1 MTVATAP
8 AERPSVSERTDRPVW
23 WLVFRQELEELWVGG
38 KALNLLILFGIL
50 ISITGFLLATNNE
63 LSLTPPRTMI
73 VVMIHT
79 AMTFG
84 LFIGLVIASETIS
97 GERERATLE
106 PLLLAPAGRRQI
118 VFGKYLA
125 ALSPWPIAYLY
136 TVPYVMTLAQGDQA
150 LWPAVAWGAVLGT
163 LTTVAFTGLGTLVS
177 LWSSSS
183 RTSLFVGLL
192 IYILAQL
199 PPQLPGEFL
208 ASPAG
213 ALVQAIDPLE
223 AVRQFLIQGFVE
235 VKLVDQLWPLLYAP
249 IVVTGLVLAVLF
261 LYAAP
266 RLGLEGGRSAG
277 RSGSG
282 SEG

>member
-1 MTVATAP
+1 
-8 AERPSVSERTDRPVW
+8 
-23 WLVFRQELEELWVGG
+23 
-38 KALNLLILFGIL
+38 LILFGIL

-63 LSLTPPRTMI
+63 LSLTPPRSMI

-84 LFIGLVIASETIS
+84 LFIGLVIASESIS

-118 VFGKYLA
+118 VFGKFLA

-136 TVPYVMTLAQGDQA
+136 TVPYVITLAQGDLA

-163 LTTVAFTGLGTLVS
+163 MTTVAFTGLGMLVS
-177 LWSSSS
+177 LWSTSS

-208 ASPAG
+208 TSPAG
-213 ALVQAIDPLE
+213 ALVQALDPLE
-223 AVRQFLIQGFVE
+223 AVRQFLIQGFIE
-235 VKLVDQLWPLLYAP
+235 VKVVDQLWPLLYAP
-249 IVVTGLVLAVLF
+249 IVATLAILAVLF

-266 RLGLEGGRSAG
+266 RLGLEGGSG
-277 RSGSG
+277 RSVARASGG

>member
-1 MTVATAP
+1 MTAATAP
-8 AERPSVSERTDRPVW
+8 VERPAVSEGSDRPVW

-84 LFIGLVIASETIS
+84 LFIGLVIASESIS

-136 TVPYVMTLAQGDQA
+136 TVPYVITLAQGDQA
-150 LWPAVAWGAVLGT
+150 LWPAVVWGAVLGT
-163 LTTVAFTGLGTLVS
+163 LTTVAFTALGILVS

-213 ALVQAIDPLE
+213 AFVQAIDPLE

-249 IVVTGLVLAVLF
+249 IVATAVILAVLF
-261 LYAAP
+261 LFAAP
-266 RLGLEGGRSAG
+266 RLGLEGGGSAG
-277 RSGSG
+277 RTGSG